1 MEIKQIKLSDL
12 IVDHKWNGRSGD
24 WSKDTGKTDA
34 TNDFN
39 ELKKSIELKGQ
50 LTAVIVRPVGK
61 KFQLIAGFRRFEAIR
76 QLANGDENVTIT
88 ADVKKLTDLQARE
101 VNLIENTE
109 RQDLKPADTCWSA
122 GQLMQESL
130 KSGVKMTQAEMAG
143 VLGVTQPYVSDFL
156 KICEHLPKEYLEQ
169 WRTHA
174 RDIPVKSVVRVALME
189 KAKQKEAWDALIN
202 PPKAI
207 QSTKGGKAGQIESLQ
222 RKARDIGM
230 KLGQL
235 AYNDLIDASNLE
247 FNLISLEILVSLPVK
262 KEDGSLK
269 LTQEEVD
276 AIVASL
282 EAGFD
287 AGNREQPGAEKAAE

>member
-1 MEIKQIKLSDL
+1 MEIKQIKLGDL
-12 IVDHKWNGRSGD
+12 VVNHEWNGRSGD
-24 WSKDTGKTDA
+24 WAKDTGKADA
-34 TNDFN
+34 TNDFK

-50 LTAVIVRPVGK
+50 LTPVTVRPSGK
-61 KFQLIAGFRRFEAIR
+61 KFELVAGFRRFEAIR
-76 QLANGDENVTIT
+76 QLANGDDNATII
-88 ADVKKLTDLQARE
+88 ADVRKLTDLQARE
-101 VNLIENTE
+101 INLIENTE
-109 RQDLKPADTCWSA
+109 RQDLKPADICWSA
-122 GQLMQESL
+122 GQLLQEAL

-169 WRTHA
+169 WRLHA
-174 RDIPVKSVVRVALME
+174 RDLPVKSVLRVALIE
-189 KAKQKEAWDALIN
+189 KAKQKEAWEALIN
-202 PPKAI
+202 PPKSI

-222 RKARDIGM
+222 RKAREMGL

-247 FNLISLEILVSLPVK
+247 FNLLSLEILVALPVK

-287 AGNREQPGAEKAAE
+287 AGNREQPGEKAAE